1 MGCSDS
7 QHAVNYDEAFV
18 ISQLERQPDR
28 GPLKCTCEEI
38 KKCLPRSDFSV
49 WFWGI
54 NPGSCTSGK
63 HELTSLT
70 KHLQAVILKRLGC
83 VDHVRIFAAPE
94 HVYHDWFC
102 TADAV
107 RTKQSTCWQWK
118 LQESIHALRSF
129 LWKRSQSLTNMEI
142 HAFAPSS
149 ETSEEMQQMGMLS
162 K

>member
-1 MGCSDS
+1 MLNKREKINKGCSDS

-18 ISQLERQPDR
+18 ISHLIEWRPGR
-28 GPLKCTCEEI
+28 GPLKRTFEEI
-38 KKCLPRSDFSV
+38 KKWSHCLPWSDFSV

-83 VDHVRIFAAPE
+83 VDSVNFFAARE
-94 HVYHDWFC
+94 HVYHDWFY

-107 RTKQSTCWQWK
+107 RTKQSTCWQWR
-118 LQESIHALRSF
+118 QESIHALKSF
-129 LWKRSQSLTNMEI
+129 LLKKEPVFIN
-142 HAFAPSS
+142 
-149 ETSEEMQQMGMLS
+149 
-162 K
+162 